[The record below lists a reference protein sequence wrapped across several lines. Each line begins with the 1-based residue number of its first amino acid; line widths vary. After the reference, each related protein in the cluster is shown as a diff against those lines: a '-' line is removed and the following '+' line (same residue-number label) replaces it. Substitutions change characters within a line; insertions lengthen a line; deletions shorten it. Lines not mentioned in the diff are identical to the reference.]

1 MASEHVERK
10 LSAILEA
17 DVVGYSRLTGAD
29 EEGTIGRLRALRAAL
44 IDPAIK
50 TNRGRAAIFHTA
62 GDSILVEFAS
72 VVDAVRC
79 SLEVQRGMAGR
90 NGGSSRKNKF
100 SFASEFILAM

>member
-1 MASEHVERK
+1 MSNASYRRF
-10 LSAILEA
+10 LPA

-29 EEGTIGRLRALRAAL
+29 EEGTIGSFRALRAAL

-50 TNRGRAAIFHTA
+50 TNRGRVFHTA

-72 VVDAVRC
+72 VVDAVVI
-79 SLEVQRGMAGR
+79 SLEVQRGIAER
-90 NGGSSRKNKF
+90 NRGSSRKNKF